1 MIDVNKLRG
10 RMAEK
15 GRSGQDM
22 AKVIGKTPKTFY
34 SKMKAGV
41 FDSDEIEAMVI
52 KKTPKTFYAKMKKGV
67 FDSDEIIAMVHDLDI
82 ENPGEIFFADE
93 VTP

>member
-10 RMAEK
+10 RMAER

-34 SKMKAGV
+34 AKMKAGV
-41 FDSDEIEAMVI
+41 FDSDEIEAMVR
-52 KKTPKTFYAKMKKGV
+52 
-67 FDSDEIIAMVHDLDI
+67 DLEI
-82 ENPGEIFFADE
+82 ENPMEIFFADK
-93 VTP
+93 VTC

>member
-15 GRSGQDM
+15 GRSGQNM

-34 SKMKAGV
+34 LKMKAGV
-41 FDSDEIEAMVI
+41 FDSDEIEAIV
-52 KKTPKTFYAKMKKGV
+52 K
-67 FDSDEIIAMVHDLDI
+67 DLEI
-82 ENPGEIFFADE
+82 ENPLEIFFAE
-93 VTP
+93 KVT

>member
-22 AKVIGKTPKTFY
+22 AKVIRKTPKPFY
-34 SKMKAGV
+34 AKMKAGV
-41 FDSDEIEAMVI
+41 FSSDEIEAIVR
-52 KKTPKTFYAKMKKGV
+52 
-67 FDSDEIIAMVHDLDI
+67 DLEI
-82 ENPGEIFFADE
+82 ENPMEIFFADG
-93 VTP
+93 VTQ

>member
-10 RMAEK
+10 IMAEK

-22 AKVIGKTPKTFY
+22 AKVIRKTPKTFY

-41 FDSDEIEAMVI
+41 FDSDEIEAMV
-52 KKTPKTFYAKMKKGV
+52 K
-67 FDSDEIIAMVHDLDI
+67 DLKI
-82 ENPGEIFFADE
+82 TNPLEVFFAEE
-93 VTP
+93 VTQ

>member
-41 FDSDEIEAMVI
+41 FDSDEIEAMV
-52 KKTPKTFYAKMKKGV
+52 K
-67 FDSDEIIAMVHDLDI
+67 DLEIT
-82 ENPGEIFFADE
+82 NPLEIFFAEE
-93 VTP
+93 VT

>member
-34 SKMKAGV
+34 AKMKAGV
-41 FDSDEIEAMVI
+41 FDSDEIEAMVRDLEI
-52 KKTPKTFYAKMKKGV
+52 KNP
-67 FDSDEIIAMVHDLDI
+67 LDI
-82 ENPGEIFFADE
+82 FFVEE
-93 VTP
+93 VT

>member
-1 MIDVNKLRG
+1 MIDVKKLRG

-34 SKMKAGV
+34 SKMKSGV
-41 FDSDEIEAMVI
+41 FDSSEIEAMV
-52 KKTPKTFYAKMKKGV
+52 
-67 FDSDEIIAMVHDLDI
+67 DDLEIQ
-82 ENPGEIFFADE
+82 NPMEIFFAKE
-93 VTP
+93 VT

>member
-22 AKVIGKTPKTFY
+22 ARVIGKTPKTFY
-34 SKMKAGV
+34 NKMKAGV
-41 FDSDEIEAMVI
+41 FDSDEIEAMV
-52 KKTPKTFYAKMKKGV
+52 K
-67 FDSDEIIAMVHDLDI
+67 DLCI
-82 ENPGEIFFADE
+82 TNPLEIFFAEE
-93 VTP
+93 VTHQVT

>member
-15 GRSGQDM
+15 GRSGLDM

-34 SKMKAGV
+34 LKMKAGV
-41 FDSDEIEAMVI
+41 FDSDEIEAMVKDLEI
-52 KKTPKTFYAKMKKGV
+52 K
-67 FDSDEIIAMVHDLDI
+67 
-82 ENPGEIFFADE
+82 NPLEIFFADK
-93 VTP
+93 VTS

>member
-34 SKMKAGV
+34 TKMKV
-41 FDSDEIEAMVI
+41 
-52 KKTPKTFYAKMKKGV
+52 GV
-67 FDSDEIIAMVHDLDI
+67 FDSDEIIAMVNDLGI
-82 ENPGEIFFADE
+82 ENPSEIFFADE
-93 VTP
+93 VTR

>member
-15 GRSGQDM
+15 CRSGQDM

-34 SKMKAGV
+34 AKMKAGV
-41 FDSDEIEAMVI
+41 FDSDEIEAIV
-52 KKTPKTFYAKMKKGV
+52 K
-67 FDSDEIIAMVHDLDI
+67 DLEI
-82 ENPGEIFFADE
+82 ENPMEIFFADK
-93 VTP
+93 VT